1 MSDKYRDIKVMCCED
16 SIYISDSDDNDI
28 CLYPHDAILLID
40 ELKLWIKN
48 TVELNGG
55 NKQD

>member
-28 CLYPHDAILLID
+28 CLYPHDAILLVD

-55 NKQD
+55 NK